1 MPQRSSHAKRYA
13 EAVAGLARQDGSWD
27 AWRRDLDVL
36 AGAVAD
42 QRLLMALES
51 ERIAPDRKRELVDAT
66 VGGRVSPGAR
76 NLVLVLARRRRL
88 ELLPDVVTWFA
99 EMADRAQ
106 GVRRVTVVTAA
117 PLTDDQRTRLRQR
130 LAGVPGAPGA
140 SGAPRASGAPPP
152 GAREVE
158 LAEEVEPAILGGL
171 VIRQGD
177 VIQDYSVRA
186 RLEALRERL
195 N

>member
-1 MPQRSSHAKRYA
+1 MPQRSSHAKRFA
-13 EAVAGLARQDGSWD
+13 EAIAGLARQEGSWD

-36 AGAVAD
+36 AGTLAD
-42 QRLLMALES
+42 RRLATALES
-51 ERIAPDRKRELVDAT
+51 ERVAPDRKRELADAT
-66 VGGRVSPGAR
+66 LGGQVSPGAR

-88 ELLPDVVTWFA
+88 ELLPDIVTWFA
-99 EMADRAQ
+99 ELADRAQ

-117 PLTDDQRTRLRQR
+117 PLTDDQRARLRQR
-130 LAGVPGAPGA
+130 LAGAPGAPGVPGAPG
-140 SGAPRASGAPPP
+140 GAPPP
-152 GAREVE
+152 GAREVQ

-177 VIQDYSVRA
+177 VIQDYSVKA